1 MKITLRTDSIEVE
14 GYVNAVG
21 RDSRMLMD
29 ENGYSFREQID
40 PGTFAKAL
48 RAKADAQQEISLLLD
63 HNQGRVLGGTGSN
76 LMLEEDSIGLMA
88 RATITDPEVIEKAR
102 NHQLRGWSFGFR
114 RLDSREE
121 YTSTCRRIIV
131 TEMDLVEV
139 TLVDDQEIPAYA
151 GTSVHTRTDGTEEHI
166 QTRAMDG
173 NVYTYREQDEIVPPA
188 PPVDNGKYY
197 NIIKE
202 LKERSR

>member
-76 LMLEEDSIGLMA
+76 LILEEDSIGLMA

-121 YTSTCRRIIV
+121 YTSTCPAGSSSRRWIWLRLHWWMIRRFRPMPV
-131 TEMDLVEV
+131 HRYIHGPMEQRSIFRHVPWMEMC
-139 TLVDDQEIPAYA
+139 IPI
-151 GTSVHTRTDGTEEHI
+151 GSRMRSFRRHRRLITV
-166 QTRAMDG
+166 
-173 NVYTYREQDEIVPPA
+173 
-188 PPVDNGKYY
+188 
-197 NIIKE
+197 NITISSK
-202 LKERSR
+202 S

>member
-48 RAKADAQQEISLLLD
+48 KAKADAQQEISLLLD

-76 LMLEEDSIGLMA
+76 LILEEDSIGLMA

-121 YTSTCRRIIV
+121 YTSTCPAGSSSRRWIWLRLHWWMIRRFRPMPV
-131 TEMDLVEV
+131 HRYIHGPMEQRNISRHVLWMEMC
-139 TLVDDQEIPAYA
+139 IPI
-151 GTSVHTRTDGTEEHI
+151 GSRMRSFRRHRRSITV
-166 QTRAMDG
+166 
-173 NVYTYREQDEIVPPA
+173 
-188 PPVDNGKYY
+188 
-197 NIIKE
+197 NITISSK
-202 LKERSR
+202 S

>member
-88 RATITDPEVIEKAR
+88 RATISYVAGHSVSGGWTAGRSTRVPAAGSSSRRWIW
-102 NHQLRGWSFGFR
+102 LRLHWWMIRRFRPMPVHRYIHGPMEQRSIFRHVPWMEMCIPIGSRMRSFR
-114 RLDSREE
+114 RH
-121 YTSTCRRIIV
+121 RRLITV
-131 TEMDLVEV
+131 
-139 TLVDDQEIPAYA
+139 
-151 GTSVHTRTDGTEEHI
+151 
-166 QTRAMDG
+166 
-173 NVYTYREQDEIVPPA
+173 
-188 PPVDNGKYY
+188 
-197 NIIKE
+197 NITISSK
-202 LKERSR
+202 S